1 MKRNFEILS
10 INISTE
16 KGVHKEPVESAIL
29 KEAHGLAG
37 DGHAGTW
44 HRQVSLLAA
53 EDVEAVASG
62 YRGLDFEYH
71 TENITTRGVDLS
83 SLPVG
88 TMLHLGDIVLEVT
101 QIGKEDQHDY
111 TINDHPREYVNI
123 RKGVFA
129 KVVAGGEISRD
140 VSCWYELQPRC
151 SKGQGQI

>member
-10 INISTE
+10 INISRE
-16 KGVHKEPVESAIL
+16 KGVHKKPVESAIL
-29 KEAHGLAG
+29 KEAYGLAG
-37 DGHAGTW
+37 DGHAGPW

-88 TMLHLGDIVLEVT
+88 TRLHLGDVVLEIT

-140 VSCWYELQPRC
+140 SSCWYEL
-151 SKGQGQI
+151 